1 MHVGVSVETY
11 DGVFELFW
19 LASMCTFSLV
29 KIFWILYFKKR
40 SHRVR
45 RFILLLSL
53 KREKKAAWAA
63 LHYRSGTLLG
73 VDYYDSAI
81 LACSFWN

>member
-45 RFILLLSL
+45 RFILLLS
-53 KREKKAAWAA
+53 KKE
-63 LHYRSGTLLG
+63 RKKPPGLLYTTVVG
-73 VDYYDSAI
+73 RY
-81 LACSFWN
+81 WG